1 MGVVQLQLP
10 DDVQRAIDR
19 AIAAGDFVDQA
30 DFLATAVRTYAEHL
44 ESGAGLVE
52 IAEAGLAD
60 MAAGRYRTIASHE
73 DAEALNQRTMARL
86 AAKLGS
92 DHRGG

>member
-1 MGVVQLQLP
+1 MGIVQLQLP

-19 AIAAGDFVDQA
+19 AIASGDFVDQA
-30 DFLATAVRTYAEHL
+30 DFLATAARTYAEHL

-60 MAAGRYRTIASHE
+60 IAAGRYCTIASPA
-73 DAEALNQRTMARL
+73 DAEALHQRTMARL
-86 AAKLGS
+86 ASAIGE
-92 DHRGG
+92 DDRGG